1 MYRNNLVP
9 ATLKL
14 EAMAEESYQA
24 GKSNVLNVID
34 AQRRTSDIKRAYLD
48 SLFNFH
54 SAFASLEEIVGE
66 PLGP

>member
-1 MYRNNLVP
+1 
-9 ATLKL
+9 
-14 EAMAEESYQA
+14 MAEESYQA

-48 SLFNFH
+48 SLFNFQ

-66 PLGP
+66 PLSP